1 MTAGTK
7 SGPLPTLC
15 VPSNLQDDLP
25 DLLDF
30 SRISE
35 VYGKLREDPLG
46 GGRSSI
52 ILPSVSK
59 RQATRHIRRIRDKGV
74 SFNYLLN
81 TSCLDNLEFT
91 RAGRRRIE
99 KAIAFAVKAGA
110 DSCTV
115 TIPHLLEII
124 KSVEPGMT
132 VNVSTMAGVD
142 SAEMAAYFEGLGADR
157 ITLSVTDVNRNF
169 PVLKAIRKR
178 VSCQLQVIANLE
190 CLRGCPFTRYHA
202 NINSHASQQGHVS
215 GGLVLDYCY
224 LNCSIL
230 RLTEPGNFF
239 MAGWIR
245 PEDQHHYGALGIDA
259 IKLVNRAM
267 TSRQIAHVVA
277 AYTKAR
283 YDGNLLDLFSHPSNN
298 LAYTRGS
305 TLQAA
310 RLMFKPGKLNVLK
323 LASYRDMFH
332 WEMPYIDNTRLDGF
346 IDYFLKGNCSPDT
359 CGDKCNYCFE
369 WARREFKMDD
379 EKRRNALSTLHRF
392 KGELIDGSLFRYP

>member
-1 MTAGTK
+1 MSPSPTTA
-7 SGPLPTLC
+7 SLPTLC

-35 VYGKLREDPLG
+35 MYGKLREDPLG
-46 GGRSSI
+46 GGRSSL

-59 RQATRHIRRIRDKGV
+59 RQASRHIRKIRDKGV

-91 RAGRRRIE
+91 RAGRKRIE
-99 KAIAFAVKAGA
+99 KALSFAVKAGA

-115 TIPHLLEII
+115 TIPHLLEIV
-124 KSVEPGMT
+124 KKLEPSMT
-132 VNVSTMAGVD
+132 VNISTMAGVD
-142 SAEMAAYFEGLGADR
+142 SAEMAAYFEDLGADR

-178 VSCQLQVIANLE
+178 VKCELQIIANLE

-202 NINSHASQQGHVS
+202 NINSHASQKGHPS

-245 PEDQHHYGALGIDA
+245 PEDQHHYGAIGMDA
-259 IKLVNRAM
+259 VKLVNRAM
-267 TSRQIAHVVA
+267 TSAQIAHIVD
-277 AYTKAR
+277 AYTQAR
-283 YDGNLLDLFSHPSNN
+283 YDGNLLDLFSHPSSN
-298 LAYTRGS
+298 LAYTKGS
-305 TLQAA
+305 SLKAA
-310 RLMFKPGKLNVLK
+310 RYMFKPSKLNVLK
-323 LASYRDMFH
+323 LARYKDMFT
-332 WEMPYIDNTRLDGF
+332 WEMPYIDNRKLDGF
-346 IDYFLKGNCSPDT
+346 IDYFLEGSCHPEV
-359 CGDKCNYCFE
+359 CQDKCNYCFQ
-369 WARREFKMDD
+369 WAQREFKMSD
-379 EKRRNALSTLHRF
+379 EARRKALGTLHRF
-392 KGELIDGSLFRYP
+392 KGELIDGSLFKYP